1 MKVEFKYLRSNRQM
15 FLKMKEI
22 LQLENLAIGY
32 PIGKRQYKTVVSGIS
47 TSLYA
52 GELVCLLGPNGAG
65 KSTLMRTISGT
76 QKPLQ
81 GRVLLHGENVHELI
95 PKQLAKQLSLVL
107 TERAQSGM
115 LTAYEVV
122 ALGRYPFTDW
132 TGRLT
137 KTDHERIAWAIQTV
151 GAEDLAHRVLTQL
164 SDGERQKVM
173 VARALAQ
180 EPEVMILDEVT
191 AFLDLPR
198 RVEIM
203 QLLRNLAHL
212 TGKAILL
219 SSHDMDLALRSA
231 DRLWLLP
238 KGGNLHVGAPEDL
251 VLTGDFEQAFAIEGV
266 TFDRHSGAFQMQQ
279 TYEQS
284 VQLIGDG
291 ETALWTKRALER
303 EGIAIV
309 QQALLK
315 IEIQNHAGRTKWLL
329 HYHAHSNEFTSIYQL
344 MSGIRQ
350 ELSADSN

>member
-1 MKVEFKYLRSNRQM
+1 
-15 FLKMKEI
+15 MKEI
-22 LQLENLAIGY
+22 LQLDKLAIGY
-32 PIGKRQYKTVVSGIS
+32 PIGKKQYKTVVSGIN
-47 TSLYA
+47 TTLYA

-81 GRVLLHGENVHELI
+81 GRVLLHGENVHQLT

-137 KTDHERIAWAIQTV
+137 KADHERIAWAIQTV
-151 GAEDLAHRVLTQL
+151 GAEDLAHRILTQL
-164 SDGERQKVM
+164 SDGERQKIM

-238 KGGNLHVGAPEDL
+238 KGGSLHVGAPEDL
-251 VLTGDFEQAFAIEGV
+251 VLNGAFEAAFASEGV

-279 TYEQS
+279 TYERA
-284 VQLIGDG
+284 VALVG
-291 ETALWTKRALER
+291 EGESALWTKRALER
-303 EGIAIV
+303 EGITIAP
-309 QQALLK
+309 QAAVK
-315 IEIQNHAGRTKWLL
+315 VEILAHAGQTKWVL
-329 HYHAHSNEFTSIYQL
+329 YRNSHSNEFTSIYQL
-344 MSGIRQ
+344 LSGIRQ
-350 ELSADSN
+350 EIKPDKD